1 MTTVLIKHP
10 VEDYDKWKNAFDA
23 FIDNRKAGGEKSY
36 HIYRTINNQN
46 NVVVIFEWDNA
57 ENAITF
63 LQSDQL
69 KAAMQQAGVAGPPD
83 INIMETADK
92 GETLV

>member
-10 VEDYDKWKNAFDA
+10 VQDYDKWKNAFDA

-36 HIYRTINNQN
+36 HIYRTINNQS
-46 NVVVIFEWDNA
+46 NVIILFEWDNT

-63 LQSDQL
+63 LQSDDL
-69 KAAMQQAGVAGPPD
+69 KIAMQQAGVAGPPE

-92 GETLV
+92 GET

>member
-10 VEDYDKWKNAFDA
+10 VEDYDKWKDAFDA

-36 HIYRTINNQN
+36 HIYRTLNNLN
-46 NVVVIFEWDNA
+46 NVVVLFEWDSA

-63 LQSDQL
+63 LQSDEL
-69 KAAMQQAGVAGPPD
+69 KAAMQQAGVAGPPE
-83 INIMETADK
+83 INIMETAEK
-92 GETLV
+92 GET

>member
-10 VEDYDKWKNAFDA
+10 VEDYAKWKDAFDA
-23 FIDNRKAGGEKSY
+23 FIDNRKAAGEQSY

-46 NVVVIFEWDNA
+46 NLVIVFEWDNA

-63 LQSDQL
+63 LQSDEL
-69 KAAMQQAGVAGPPD
+69 KAAMQQAGVAGPPE

-92 GETLV
+92 GET

>member
-1 MTTVLIKHP
+1 MTTVLIKHS
-10 VEDYDKWKNAFDA
+10 VEDYGKWKEAFDA

-46 NVVVIFEWDNA
+46 TVVIVFEWDNA

-63 LQSDQL
+63 LQSDDL
-69 KAAMQQAGVAGPPD
+69 KAAMQQAGVTGPPE

-92 GETLV
+92 GET